1 VSLRL
6 RLLVAVAVVAL
17 VALALAGLATYST
30 FSASINQRLDATL
43 RAAAIPV
50 EACLDDGGR
59 LTASLLVETSPG
71 IVGEVR
77 TPSGRILAEVA
88 AVTPPRGVPAT
99 RYRPDLPGRVPS
111 LDGLPESRP
120 GAGEPSD
127 DCVGA
132 RRPGQQG
139 ARAGGTR
146 QRAARARPA
155 ERPRAVTL
163 GVARYFTTG
172 GDGTAEPSFRV
183 RASRLAGGNVLVLA
197 VPFSQSADL
206 LRRLGLIEIG
216 VSAAALVLAL
226 GLGLLLVRVGFRP
239 LLEVERTAAEIVAG
253 DLDARVPERF
263 GAQTEIGQLTRVLNS
278 MLERLGEE
286 LQARDAS
293 ARELGRS
300 EARMRQFLAD
310 VSHELRTPIA
320 AISAYA
326 ELLSRASSDRPQDL
340 PRLLGGIRH
349 ETARM
354 STLVQDLT
362 LLANLDEGRPLARRP
377 VELVAL
383 CADALR
389 AARAIGAGWP
399 IELVATEPV
408 EVEGDETRLR
418 QVVDNLLANVRS
430 HTPAGTAATLRVA
443 RRAGWALVEV
453 ADHGPGLG
461 PEAKERVFERFF
473 RGDSSRSRG
482 SGGSGLGLAIVRA
495 IVLAHGGEVA
505 VSATEGGGAT
515 FTVRLPEYQPQP
527 G

>member
-1 VSLRL
+1 MSLRL

-59 LTASLLVETSPG
+59 LTTSLLVETSPG

-88 AVTPPRGVPAT
+88 AVTPPRGVAAAK
-99 RYRPDLPGRVPS
+99 YRPHLPGPIPS
-111 LDGLPESRP
+111 LDGLAESRP
-120 GAGEPSD
+120 GAPGPSD

-132 RRPGQQG
+132 HRPGRQQG
-139 ARAGGTR
+139 ARD
-146 QRAARARPA
+146 ARA

-172 GDGTAEPSFRV
+172 GDGRAEPAFRV

-206 LRRLGLIEIG
+206 LRRLGLIEVG
-216 VSAAALVLAL
+216 VSGAALALAL

-310 VSHELRTPIA
+310 ASHELRTPIA

-430 HTPAGTAATLRVA
+430 HTPAGTAATLRVS
-443 RRAGWALVEV
+443 RRGGWAFVEV

-505 VSATEGGGAT
+505 VSATEDGGAT